1 VSDDTVVSAT
11 GAQRRLRSYRGP
23 LYARFWERRQVS
35 PQVSRPVMANARF
48 ASVLHRLKKLTD
60 KYSPR

>member
-1 VSDDTVVSAT
+1 
-11 GAQRRLRSYRGP
+11 
-23 LYARFWERRQVS
+23 
-35 PQVSRPVMANARF
+35 MANARF